1 MILITGGTG
10 LVGSRLIYDYAQ
22 QGIKVRAIRR
32 SNSIGN
38 LHHYK
43 GWENYVDWVSGDVLD
58 ISSIEDALHGVTHV
72 IHCANVVSFNP
83 RDYNEMM
90 KVNAEGTANMVNA
103 SLACGHI
110 TCFTHVS
117 SVATLGRVADAGELN
132 EHSDWIPGKH
142 NSVYSV
148 SKFNAER
155 EVWRA
160 HAEGLPVNIVNP
172 SIVLGPGNWK
182 TDSSSLFMKIKNK
195 FPFYTDGV
203 SGFIGVGDVA
213 KAIIA
218 LNQSTINGKRY
229 ILNADNISFQDL
241 FNQIAAALNM
251 KAPSIKVPSILSQ
264 VIWRL
269 EWIRFKVTGQKPF
282 ITKETAYS
290 AHQKRYYNGTKI
302 SVDLNFHYTPLSEV
316 VKSVSAYLK

>member
-10 LVGSRLIYDYAQ
+10 LVGSRLIYEYAQ
-22 QGIKVRAIRR
+22 RGIKVRAIRR

-38 LHHYK
+38 LHHYT
-43 GWENYVDWVSGDVLD
+43 GWENFVEWVSGDVLD
-58 ISSIEDALHGVTHV
+58 ITSIDAALNGITHI
-72 IHCANVVSFNP
+72 IHCANIVSFNP

-90 KVNAEGTANMVNA
+90 KVNAGGTANMVNA
-103 SLACGHI
+103 ALACGHI

-117 SVATLGRVADAGELN
+117 SVATLGRVADAGELD

-172 SIVLGPGNWK
+172 SIILGPGNWK

-203 SGFIGVGDVA
+203 SGFVGVEDVS
-213 KAIIA
+213 KAIID
-218 LNQSTINGKRY
+218 LNKSGINGERY
-229 ILNADNISFQDL
+229 ILNTENISFQKL
-241 FNQIAAALNM
+241 FNQIAKALNV
-251 KAPSIKVPSILSQ
+251 KAPSIKVPFYLSQ
-264 VIWRL
+264 FIWRL
-269 EWIRFKVTGQKPF
+269 EWLKYKITGQKPF

-290 AHQKRYYNGTKI
+290 AHQKRYYNGNKI
-302 SVDLNFHYTPLSEV
+302 VNDLNFKYQSVDEV
-316 VKSVSAYLK
+316 VKSVCSYLK

>member
-22 QGIKVRAIRR
+22 LGIKVRAFRR

-38 LHHYK
+38 LHHYT
-43 GWENYVDWVSGDVLD
+43 GWENFVEWVSGDVLD
-58 ISSIEDALHGVTHV
+58 ITTIDASLNGITHI
-72 IHCANVVSFNP
+72 IHCANIVSFNP

-103 SLACGHI
+103 ALACGHI

-117 SVATLGRVADAGELN
+117 SVATLGRVADAGELD
-132 EHSDWIPGKH
+132 EHSDWISGKH

-160 HAEGLPVNIVNP
+160 HAEGLPVNMVNP
-172 SIVLGPGNWK
+172 SIILGPGNWK
-182 TDSSSLFMKIKNK
+182 SDSSSLFMKIKNK

-203 SGFIGVGDVA
+203 SGFVGVEDVS
-213 KAIIA
+213 KAIIE
-218 LNQSTINGKRY
+218 LNKSAINGERY
-229 ILNADNISFQDL
+229 ILNAENISFQEL
-241 FNQIAAALNM
+241 FNQIAKTLNV
-251 KAPSIKVPSILSQ
+251 KSPSIKVPFYVSQ
-264 VIWRL
+264 IIWRL
-269 EWIRFKVTGQKPF
+269 EWLKYKITGQKPF

-290 AHQKRYYNGTKI
+290 AHQKRYYNGNKI
-302 SVDLNFHYTPLSEV
+302 VNDLTFKYKSIDEV
-316 VKSVSAYLK
+316 IKSVCSYIK

>member
-38 LHHYK
+38 LHHYT
-43 GWENYVDWVSGDVLD
+43 GWENYVEWLSGDVLD
-58 ISSIEDALHGVTHV
+58 ISSIDDALEGITHV

-103 SLACGHI
+103 SQACGHI
-110 TCFTHVS
+110 ACFTHVS
-117 SVATLGRVADAGELN
+117 SVATLGRIADAGELN

-142 NSVYSV
+142 NSVYAI

-195 FPFYTDGV
+195 FPFYTEGV
-203 SGFIGVGDVA
+203 SGFVGVEDVS
-213 KAIIA
+213 KAIIE
-218 LNQSTINGKRY
+218 LNKSAVNGERY
-229 ILNADNISFQDL
+229 ILNAANISFQEL
-241 FNQIAAALNM
+241 FNQIAKALNV
-251 KAPSIKVPSILSQ
+251 KAPSIKVPFYLSQ
-264 VIWRL
+264 IIWRL
-269 EWIRFKVTGQKPF
+269 EWLKYKITGQKPF

-290 AHQKRYYNGTKI
+290 AHQKRYYNGNKI
-302 SVDLNFHYTPLSEV
+302 VNDLTFKYKSIDEV
-316 VKSVSAYLK
+316 VKSVCGFIK

>member
-10 LVGSRLIYDYAQ
+10 LVGSRLIYEYAQ

-83 RDYNEMM
+83 HDYNEMM
-90 KVNAEGTANMVNA
+90 MVNAEGTANMVNA
-103 SLACGHI
+103 ALASGHI

-132 EHSDWIPGKH
+132 ELSDWISGKH

-172 SIVLGPGNWK
+172 SIVLGPGNWE

-203 SGFIGVGDVA
+203 SGFVGVEDVA
-213 KAIIA
+213 KAIIE
-218 LNQSTINGKRY
+218 LNKSTINGERY
-229 ILNADNISFQDL
+229 ILNSVNISFQEL
-241 FNQIAAALNM
+241 FNQIADALNV
-251 KAPSIKVPSILSQ
+251 KPPSMKVPFYLSQ
-264 VIWRL
+264 VVWRL
-269 EWIRFKVTGQKPF
+269 EWMKYRITGQKPF

-290 AHQKRYYNGTKI
+290 AHQKRYYNGNKI
-302 SVDLNFHYTPLSEV
+302 VNDLSFKYESIDEV
-316 VKSVSAYLK
+316 VKSVCGFIK

>member
-38 LHHYK
+38 LHHYN
-43 GWENYVDWVSGDVLD
+43 GWENYVEWVSGDVLD

-132 EHSDWIPGKH
+132 EHSDWISGKH

-172 SIVLGPGNWK
+172 SIILGPGNWE

-195 FPFYTDGV
+195 FPFYTEGN

-302 SVDLNFHYTPLSEV
+302 CIDLNFNYTPLSEV
-316 VKSVSAYLK
+316 VKSVTAYLK

>member
-10 LVGSRLIYDYAQ
+10 LVGSRLIYDYSQ

-38 LHHYK
+38 LHHYT
-43 GWENYVDWVSGDVLD
+43 GWENYVEWVSGDVLD

-132 EHSDWIPGKH
+132 EHSDWISGKH

-172 SIVLGPGNWK
+172 SIILGPGNWE

-203 SGFIGVGDVA
+203 SGFVGVEDVA
-213 KAIIA
+213 KAIIE
-218 LNQSTINGKRY
+218 LNKSAINGERY
-229 ILNADNISFQDL
+229 ILNSANISFQEL
-241 FNQIAAALNM
+241 FNQIADALNV
-251 KAPSIKVPSILSQ
+251 KPPSMKVPFYLSQ
-264 VIWRL
+264 VVWRL
-269 EWIRFKVTGQKPF
+269 EWMKYRITGQKPF

-290 AHQKRYYNGTKI
+290 AHQKRYYNGNKI
-302 SVDLNFHYTPLSEV
+302 VNDLSFKYESIDQV
-316 VKSVSAYLK
+316 VKSVCGFIK

>member
-32 SNSIGN
+32 SNSVGN
-38 LHHYK
+38 LYHYS
-43 GWENYVDWVSGDVLD
+43 GWENFVEWVSGDVLD
-58 ISSIEDALHGVTHV
+58 ISSIDAALNGITHI
-72 IHCANVVSFNP
+72 IHCANIVSFNP

-103 SLACGHI
+103 ALACGHI

-117 SVATLGRVADAGELN
+117 SVATLGRVADAGELDV
-132 EHSDWIPGKH
+132 HSDWIPGKH

-160 HAEGLPVNIVNP
+160 HAEGLPVNMVNP
-172 SIVLGPGNWK
+172 SIILGPGNWK
-182 TDSSSLFMKIKNK
+182 TDSSSLFMKIKKK
-195 FPFYTDGV
+195 FPFYTEGV
-203 SGFIGVGDVA
+203 SGFVGVEDVA
-213 KAIIA
+213 KAIIE
-218 LNQSTINGKRY
+218 LNKSAINGERY
-229 ILNADNISFQDL
+229 ILNSANISFQEL
-241 FNQIAAALNM
+241 FNQIAKSLNV
-251 KAPSIKVPSILSQ
+251 KSPSIKVPFYLSQ
-264 VIWRL
+264 IIWRL
-269 EWIRFKVTGQKPF
+269 EWLKYKITGQKPF

-290 AHQKRYYNGTKI
+290 AHQKRYYNGNKI
-302 SVDLNFHYTPLSEV
+302 VNYLTFKYKSIDEV
-316 VKSVSAYLK
+316 IKSVCSYIK